1 MWKKANL
8 LRQLGAENS
17 KPIVGVPAGAALHQ
31 PPRWPRRDAHP
42 LEGAPERA
50 HVQCVWSFCHHSPG
64 KFWRFLYKTPKN
76 GADISKRIVVEWAA
90 AVLSLSGTR
99 RA

>member
-50 HVQCVWSFCHHSPG
+50 HVQCV
-64 KFWRFLYKTPKN
+64 
-76 GADISKRIVVEWAA
+76 
-90 AVLSLSGTR
+90 
-99 RA
+99 